1 MNSRALILSIL
12 LIPNFCLAPVF
23 HGGAVDAL
31 ELVGRVLSN
40 KNTKIALATS
50 KIISGWAAMSAGL
63 YFGIGAYR
71 DSKLPANGQI
81 RIPLKYHMIGCGLVT
96 FAGLASSGHGIAD
109 LIKI

>member
-1 MNSRALILSIL
+1 
-12 LIPNFCLAPVF
+12 
-23 HGGAVDAL
+23 
-31 ELVGRVLSN
+31 
-40 KNTKIALATS
+40 
-50 KIISGWAAMSAGL
+50 MSAGL